1 MIAHSLFSL
10 YILKELLIL
19 LFSVNSDNF
28 SYKKYNVP
36 RNAIRNFKK
45 VSKRKKES
53 ALIMRKQ
60 TKIAAV
66 VSAAALLA
74 LGASIT
80 SFAAAKGTWMM
91 VDGEWYCYD
100 KNGDVYENT
109 FCSSNGKEYYV
120 GDDGMLVRSSWV
132 EYDGDY
138 YFVNSSG
145 AKIVNDWRL
154 TTPYEDEDADEEWFY
169 FQSTGKRADNKKILY
184 KGSTFF
190 FDADGKMLTGW
201 VTADGDQVVNE
212 ENDIDTSNT
221 FYCDETGAR
230 VESSW
235 VYTTEPA
242 TADDDADADE
252 YWYYLKSSGKVAT
265 GRQTNI
271 KGQAFILGN
280 KADNLGQMLT
290 GWVGGDLNSDNKYV
304 YEEIGEENSTTK
316 LSDVDVAYYC
326 LYDEDKADGHVQ
338 ENKWVKTWRPEDAYD
353 EDEDDDKY
361 WYWLEK
367 DGKAYIPAWKDN
379 NAGDFVGIAYK
390 YDLGDG
396 ALEVK
401 NDGDPFSIA
410 KKKINSKDYFFNKN
424 GEMVNNFIHVVEAY
438 VDRTDASNPKNKIDL
453 GMYYFGGSDDG
464 SMKTGSQTIK
474 DDNGDSFKFYFG
486 TKDSTTEK
494 KGVGI
499 TGNKN
504 NKLYYE
510 GHLVAADDY
519 KYQPVEVL
527 GATFIVN
534 QNGSIQHSNV
544 EYKEDGDI
552 LINAKNETGAEVK
565 FVENGRTKYAI
576 TDATLKNVEFYV
588 EPINPKNVMA
598 ITSSK
603 DITVSNPTVMNAIV
617 E

>member
-1 MIAHSLFSL
+1 
-10 YILKELLIL
+10 
-19 LFSVNSDNF
+19 
-28 SYKKYNVP
+28 
-36 RNAIRNFKK
+36 
-45 VSKRKKES
+45 
-53 ALIMRKQ
+53 MRKQ
-60 TKIAAV
+60 TKITAV

-145 AKIVNDWRL
+145 AKITNDWRL

-290 GWVGGDLNSDNKYV
+290 GWVGGDLNADGKYE
-304 YEEIGEENSTTK
+304 YREIGEENSTTN
-316 LSDVDVAYYC
+316 LSDSDVDVAYYC

-338 ENKWVKTWRPEDAYD
+338 ENKWVKTWRPEDAYE

-367 DGKAYIPAWKDN
+367 DGKVYIPAWKDN

-390 YDLGDG
+390 YNLGDG

-401 NDGDPFSIA
+401 NDGEAFSIA
-410 KKKINSKDYFFNKN
+410 KKKINSKDYFFNKD
-424 GEMVNNFIHVVEAY
+424 GEMVNNFIHVKEAY
-438 VDRTDASNPKNKIDL
+438 IDRTDASKPKAKIDL

-504 NKLYYE
+504 NKLYFE
-510 GHLVAADDY
+510 GHLVAAEDY
-519 KYQPVEVL
+519 KYQPVKVL

-544 EYKEDGDI
+544 EYKEDGDV
-552 LINAKNETGAEVK
+552 LINAKNETNADVK
-565 FVENGRTKYAI
+565 FEQSGLTKYAI
-576 TDATLKNVEFYV
+576 TADTLKNVEFYV
-588 EPINPKNVMA
+588 DEINPKAVMS
-598 ITSSK
+598 IESSK
-603 DITVSNPTVMNAIV
+603 DITASVPTVMNAI
-617 E
+617 EE

>member
-1 MIAHSLFSL
+1 
-10 YILKELLIL
+10 
-19 LFSVNSDNF
+19 
-28 SYKKYNVP
+28 
-36 RNAIRNFKK
+36 
-45 VSKRKKES
+45 
-53 ALIMRKQ
+53 MRKQ

-201 VTADGDQVVNE
+201 VTADGDDVVNE
-212 ENDIDTSNT
+212 ENDIKVGTT
-221 FYCDETGAR
+221 YFCDETGAR
-230 VESSW
+230 VESGW

-265 GRQTNI
+265 GKQSNV
-271 KGQAFILGN
+271 KGQGFVFGN
-280 KADNLGQMLT
+280 KDDNRGQMLT
-290 GWVGGDLNSDNKYV
+290 GWVGGKYDATDKSYT
-304 YEEIGEENSTTK
+304 YEEIGGEDSQVQ
-316 LSDVDVAYYC
+316 LSDYRDNDVVYYC
-326 LYDEDKADGHVQ
+326 MYDEDKADGHIQ
-338 ENKWVKTWRPEDAYD
+338 KNKWREIWRPEDAYD

-361 WYWLEK
+361 WYWIEK
-367 DGKAYIPAWKDN
+367 DGEVYIPDSTDLKA
-379 NAGDFVGIAYK
+379 AGFAYE
-390 YDLGDG
+390 LGDG
-396 ALEVK
+396 ALEK
-401 NDGDPFSIA
+401 DGEDEFYFA
-410 KKKINSKDYFFNKN
+410 KKKINSKDYFFNN
-424 GEMVNNFIHVVEAY
+424 DGEMISDFVNVTYTEDESVIG
-438 VDRTDASNPKNKIDL
+438 T
-453 GMYYFGGSDDG
+453 GMYYFGGSNDG
-464 SMKTGSQTIK
+464 SMKTGSQTVK
-474 DDNGDSFKFYFG
+474 DDNDDSFKFYFG
-486 TKDSTTEK
+486 TKDNSKTGEVK
-494 KGVGI
+494 GKGV

-504 NKLYYE
+504 NKLYYM
-510 GHLVAADDY
+510 GHLVAAEDY
-519 KYQPVEVL
+519 KYQPVVMDVDRD
-527 GATFIVN
+527 GNDDAMFIVN
-534 QNGSIQHSNV
+534 QNGSIQHSAL

-552 LINAKNETGAEVK
+552 LIDAKKAGAT
-565 FVENGRTKYAI
+565 FTTK
-576 TDATLKNVEFYV
+576 N
-588 EPINPKNVMA
+588 
-598 ITSSK
+598 SK
-603 DITVSNPTVMNAIV
+603 DIVWDKYEVVDAAKLANYVYVEFLNPEVVMPVGGDKITVTVPNASRSNAQ
-617 E
+617 